1 MKKIEAIIQPEA
13 LDNVKEALFDAN
25 IHKMTVHRVRGC
37 GQQKGYKESYR
48 GKVYQ
53 VNLLEKVKIEVALN
67 EEFVQPAIDAI
78 IKGARSGN
86 IGDGKIFVTDLS
98 QCIRIRTGEEGE
110 DAIG

>member
-13 LDNVKEALFDAN
+13 LENVKAALFDAE

-37 GQQKGYKESYR
+37 GQQRGYQESYR
-48 GKVYQ
+48 GKIYQ
-53 VNLLEKVKIEVALN
+53 VSLIEKVKLEIAIN
-67 EEFVQPAIDAI
+67 EEFVKPCIDAI

-86 IGDGKIFVTDLS
+86 IGDGKIFVTNLE
-98 QCIRIRTGEEGE
+98 QCVRIRTGEEGK